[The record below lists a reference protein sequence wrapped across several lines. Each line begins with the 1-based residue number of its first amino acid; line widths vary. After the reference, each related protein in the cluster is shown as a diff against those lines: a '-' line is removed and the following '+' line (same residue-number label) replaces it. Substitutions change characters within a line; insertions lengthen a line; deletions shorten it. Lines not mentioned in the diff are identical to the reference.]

1 MDVFELIKADHEKVK
16 EILDKMQDTSDR
28 AAKSREKLL
37 RDLQES
43 LVPHMYA
50 EENYFY
56 QLVLDESGETLP
68 LYEALEEH
76 RVAKNSLSDLDQTGL
91 EDPRWLAKAKV
102 LKELI
107 DHHIQEEEDQVFRIA
122 HDVIDDQRALSV
134 GERFQEMKE
143 EAPVTIR

>member
-1 MDVFELIKADHEKVK
+1 MDIFELIKSDHAKV
-16 EILDKMQDTSDR
+16 EDILDKLQDTSDR
-28 AAKSREKLL
+28 AGKTREKLL
-37 RDLQES
+37 RDLQEG

-68 LYEALEEH
+68 LYEAIEEH
-76 RVAKNSLSDLDQTGL
+76 RVAKASLSDLDQTGL
-91 EDPRWLAKAKV
+91 DDPRWLAKAKV

-107 DHHIQEEEDQVFRIA
+107 MHHIEEEEDQVFRIA
-122 HDVIDDQRALSV
+122 HEVIDDQRALSA

-143 EAPVTIR
+143 EAPITIR

>member
-1 MDVFELIKADHEKVK
+1 MDVFELIRSDHEKIK
-16 EILDKMQDTSDR
+16 EIMEKLQDTSNR
-28 AAKSREKLL
+28 AAKTREKLL
-37 RDLQES
+37 RDLQEGI
-43 LVPHMYA
+43 VPHMYA

-76 RVAKNSLSDLDQTGL
+76 RVAKASLADLDQTGL

-107 DHHIQEEEDQVFRIA
+107 DHHIEEEEDQVFRIA
-122 HDVIDDQRALSV
+122 RDVIDDQRAMSV